1 MGDLRTAVQ
10 ESWTQ
15 LEDAVRRGV
24 DRLRPQRAQLDA
36 LRRRLEE
43 LEQKLSRLP
52 SSPENRN
59 G

>member
-1 MGDLRTAVQ
+1 LRTAVQ
-10 ESWTQ
+10 ESWGQ

-24 DRLRPQRAQLDA
+24 DRLRPRRAQLDA

-43 LEQKLSRLP
+43 LEQKLSRFP